1 MGVIRIMGHTKKGI
15 MYRVLPFN
23 GLWSNRDVSEVVNGM
38 MNGKINATG
47 TVKLVIT
54 KTDDDDNYR
63 EIEKN
68 EEGNWDLTDERIA
81 VESVILFTA
90 RANAQFGLPYVK
102 AKRKG
107 EAVIGYDGTVPVIFD
122 YVVLG

>member
-1 MGVIRIMGHTKKGI
+1 MSSKKGI
-15 MYRVLPFN
+15 MYRILPFN
-23 GLWSNRDVSEVVNGM
+23 GIWTNRDVSEVVNGV

-47 TVKLVIT
+47 TVEIT
-54 KTDDDDNYR
+54 NGS
-63 EIEKN
+63 IQI
-68 EEGNWDLTDERIA
+68 LSDERIA

-102 AKRKG
+102 TKRKG
-107 EAVIGYDGTVPVIFD
+107 EAVIGYDGTVPATFD

>member
-1 MGVIRIMGHTKKGI
+1 MPNKKS
-15 MYRVLPFN
+15 MYRVLPSN
-23 GLWSNRDVSEVVNGM
+23 GIWTNRNVSEVVNGM

-54 KTDDDDNYR
+54 KTDDDDHYR

-68 EEGNWDLTDERIA
+68 EEGDWDLTDERIA

-102 AKRKG
+102 VKRKG
-107 EAVIGYDGTVPVIFD
+107 EAVIGYEGTTPATFD